1 VPCRAIGQ
9 QVQRTSSGSTPH
21 DRITIQQIC
30 PSLSLPLHRPRQ
42 SALKYPAVDANR
54 SPTHSVQ
61 RHLRLTHEPLPLRP
75 TRWIGS
81 IPITHRIRG
90 NQIPIVNAAPPTSL
104 SRGFLPGRF
113 AYAGPPRAR
122 RHHHGAG
129 IRKPSPE
136 RPLRCSRFP
145 HKTISARFSRR
156 VMQRLCL
163 HRYNTYRPYG
173 AHGGKTP
180 ASTLPPSKQNK
191 PSNPKCRDLGSP

>member
-1 VPCRAIGQ
+1 VVPRHGIGQ
-9 QVQRTSSGSTPH
+9 QIQRSSSGSTPH
-21 DRITIQQIC
+21 DRITILQIC
-30 PSLSLPLHRPRQ
+30 PSRSLPLHRPRQ

-61 RHLRLTHEPLPLRP
+61 RHLRLIRESLPLRP

-113 AYAGPPRAR
+113 AYAGPGVRGATIM
-122 RHHHGAG
+122 GAG

-136 RPLRCSRFP
+136 LTFGSGQSACFPLNLRNL
-145 HKTISARFSRR
+145 A
-156 VMQRLCL
+156 
-163 HRYNTYRPYG
+163 G
-173 AHGGKTP
+173 
-180 ASTLPPSKQNK
+180 
-191 PSNPKCRDLGSP
+191 DLS